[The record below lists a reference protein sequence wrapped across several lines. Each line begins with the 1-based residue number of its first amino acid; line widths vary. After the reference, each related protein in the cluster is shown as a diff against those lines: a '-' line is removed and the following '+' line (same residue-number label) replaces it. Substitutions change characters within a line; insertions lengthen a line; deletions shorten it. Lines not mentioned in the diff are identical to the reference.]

1 MPKPKCNSTQQR
13 PVRVRK
19 GPVCADEQLTGA
31 EFEDL
36 LIQHQHEM
44 QCGLER
50 PPTDSQLE
58 SGEVPEPHRF
68 CSHRR
73 GALPRLSATAGR

>member
-1 MPKPKCNSTQQR
+1 MRKN
-13 PVRVRK
+13 PVLVRK

-31 EFEDL
+31 DFEDL
-36 LIQHQHEM
+36 LIQHRHEM
-44 QCGLER
+44 QRGRKR
-50 PPTDSQLE
+50 PPTDAQSE